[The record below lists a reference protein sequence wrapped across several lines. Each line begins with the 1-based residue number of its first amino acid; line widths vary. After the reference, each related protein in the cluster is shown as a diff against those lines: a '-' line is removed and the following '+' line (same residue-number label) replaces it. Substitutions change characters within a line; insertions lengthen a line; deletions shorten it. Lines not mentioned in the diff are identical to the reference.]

1 MEKDGVK
8 FYALVKI
15 IPSLPSP
22 EQIFHTEDVNAPYLP
37 PYYASFAIQL
47 V

>member
-1 MEKDGVK
+1 MEEDGVK
-8 FYALVKI
+8 FCILVKT

-37 PYYASFAIQL
+37 PYYASSAIQL